1 MKTGSTF
8 EFPGFPLQHLFTA
21 TAIPLN
27 KPDLDLILP
36 RSPAMHASSRFHL
49 RNFFQPATSLAA
61 VALVVI
67 SVVLSCSQPASALP
81 AFARKYGLRCSA
93 CHESWPML
101 NYFGQKFKDNGYQL
115 MNDRDAPIWQN
126 PGYWPVT
133 FRITPIWHRVSVGKV
148 AVDTYSTIGGVPT
161 VTGTA
166 IQRVESS
173 GFDLSGLDFHT
184 AGTLEKNISF
194 YLLPSSDPTGAFHFE
209 QVFVRLDNIAHSSW
223 LNIKLGRFELDNLLS
238 EKRILTLTGNGG
250 IYQTYHFIPV
260 GDGNIFGQIGD
271 NQLGLEYLG
280 HSADDRTRIGASL
293 VSSNDGNVNL
303 TLGANSYTGFF
314 TGSQA
319 FDLGRMGVQRVGFYA
334 MVGQAATY
342 YPTAG
347 GVPIAG
353 SGIGNKSFSREGFV
367 GQFYFGP
374 HVDLTVVTQHG
385 SDNAWFGQGY
395 GNAVGTDGN
404 GGTTATC
411 SSPTPGCPLNNVPGT
426 ALPTGSQAPSWNG
439 ATFEGHYVYSPQL
452 IFIGR
457 YELERMSQ
465 QADGSAYTT
474 VGPNGILGPTPS
486 TFGNISTYT
495 IGFRYNPFMTSRAGL
510 AWHNEYNWL
519 HQDGTGPLNPTTGA
533 LTNINTSELLMG
545 LDFDF

>member
-1 MKTGSTF
+1 MSTS
-8 EFPGFPLQHLFTA
+8 T
-21 TAIPLN
+21 
-27 KPDLDLILP
+27 
-36 RSPAMHASSRFHL
+36 RSRLSRFSL
-49 RNFFQPATSLAA
+49 ATSLPAA
-61 VALVVI
+61 ALVLI
-67 SVVLSCSQPASALP
+67 FLVLTGSQTANALP

-133 FRITPIWHRVSVGKV
+133 FRITPIWHRVSTGKV
-148 AVDTYSTIGGVPT
+148 QVDTYTAGAPDGGQAV
-161 VTGTA
+161 
-166 IQRVESS
+166 QRVTSS

-184 AGTLEKNISF
+184 AGTLEKNFSF

-209 QVFVRLDNIAHSSW
+209 QVFVRLDNIGGSSW
-223 LNIKLGRFELDNLLS
+223 LNLKLGRFELDNLLS

-271 NQLGLEYLG
+271 NQLGIEYMG
-280 HSADDRTRIGASL
+280 HSVNDRTRISASL
-293 VSSNDGNVNL
+293 VSSSDGNVNL
-303 TLGANSYTGFF
+303 STGANSYTGFF
-314 TGSQA
+314 AGSQA
-319 FDLGRMGVQRVGFYA
+319 FDTGKLGVQRIGFYA
-334 MVGQAATY
+334 MAGEAATY
-342 YPTAG
+342 YLTQG
-347 GVPIAG
+347 GVPLGG
-353 SGIGNKSFSREGFV
+353 SGVANKGFSREGFV

-385 SDNAWFGQGY
+385 SDNPWFGQGY
-395 GNAVGTDGN
+395 GNAILTDGN

-411 SSPTPGCPLNNVPGT
+411 SSPAPGCPLNNVPGT
-426 ALPTGSQAPSWNG
+426 VLPAGSQSPTWNG
-439 ATFEGHYVYSPQL
+439 YTFEGHYVYSPQL

-457 YELERMSQ
+457 YESEKMSQ
-465 QADGSAYTT
+465 QADGPGYIAT
-474 VGPNGILGPTPS
+474 GPNGITGPTPS

-519 HQDGTGPLNPTTGA
+519 HQDGTGPASLSTGA
-533 LTNINTSELLMG
+533 LTNLNSSELLMG